1 MHTIKP
7 IDREAIVAAARQT
20 GRIITLEEHNLS
32 GGLGSAVAEVLA
44 DEGCLNVRFKRMAI
58 PDIYVH
64 EVGDQ
69 QYLRERL
76 GLTAPAVEREILR
89 ICQE

>member
-1 MHTIKP
+1 M
-7 IDREAIVAAARQT
+7 
-20 GRIITLEEHNLS
+20 
-32 GGLGSAVAEVLA
+32 AEVLA